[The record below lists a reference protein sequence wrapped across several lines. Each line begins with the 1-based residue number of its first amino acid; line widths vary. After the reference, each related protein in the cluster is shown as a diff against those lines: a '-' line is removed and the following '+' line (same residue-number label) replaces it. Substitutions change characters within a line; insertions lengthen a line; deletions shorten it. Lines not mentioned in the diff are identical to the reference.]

1 MPVRITG
8 MIRFHFWL
16 LTIAL
21 LLPTPAMAWG
31 KTGHRLI
38 ARLAEAQLTPQAQRQ
53 VQALLAG
60 EDATDLWP
68 DVVAEAF
75 ERMAR
80 KGDRSLI
87 SKVFR
92 VLLAEG
98 HKPAATL
105 KDGSL
110 TVTYSPE
117 QGLAGRPSSKRIIKV
132 MNR

>member
-21 LLPTPAMAWG
+21 LLPTPAMVWG

-60 EDATDLWP
+60 EDATDLAGIASWA
-68 DVVAEAF
+68 DDL
-75 ERMAR
+75 R
-80 KGDRSLI
+80 KHDPQLGKRSA
-87 SKVFR
+87 SWHYVN
-92 VLLAEG
+92 LADHECNYEFD
-98 HKPAATL
+98 ATNY
-105 KDGSL
+105 
-110 TVTYSPE
+110 YSD
-117 QGLAGRPSSKRIIKV
+117 
-132 MNR
+132 